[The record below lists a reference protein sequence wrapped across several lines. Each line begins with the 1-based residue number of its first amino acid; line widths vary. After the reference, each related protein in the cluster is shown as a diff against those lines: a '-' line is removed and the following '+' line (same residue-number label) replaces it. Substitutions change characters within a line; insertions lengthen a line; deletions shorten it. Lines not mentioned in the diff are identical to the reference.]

1 MPGLDNKISNIIGAA
16 LPSWLKKQLWT
27 RYTENS
33 LQNRSDDNLIY
44 LANKTAWIRVV
55 SSVNINGSVTA
66 ATQNPNLSL
75 LGDIQYFSD
84 TLGLTNIR
92 EPQDLAKQYVLF
104 GGTSK
109 YLGANNESG
118 NYQLRSGIDS
128 DGAYAMLGENEVKQY
143 GYRPM
148 PGITGAQIETQ
159 GRLGSVRMATINFKV
174 WDKVQLDI
182 IDTLYFK
189 LGYTMLI
196 EWANTVYPTKD
207 ENSENVQYNWSEFLS
222 IDPFFAGATK
232 ESINAQIGIN
242 MRKSEGNYD
251 GMLGMVTNFNFTFNQ
266 EGGYDCSIKVIGLG
280 SLADSIKIN
289 NASALEEVA
298 KEQIKGYV
306 NLIDKLDAEK
316 AYQEALAKQ
325 TLENKVKEI
334 EIAQKIAAA
343 TSGINAPRDLITLL
357 QDNTTISQYYIDSY
371 GYVNDTFVYNSDS
384 PYSNEETVY
393 TVMKLK
399 AVIASGQDYLKG
411 TKIKIDINR
420 ANSIYRS
427 LGLNGIGSTI
437 TDAFFNDP
445 PIKDFTNSKN
455 NYKGNNFT
463 VFSTGNVR
471 LNSEGLNSGTIS
483 AHTSDIYYIN
493 NNITSEQLKKSN
505 FSKSPKFNLH
515 FGIRDNISYG
525 NATQNP
531 FDTKLNKKGYNE
543 LSYLKIGGPDDFV
556 DFENETVKNLWN
568 DPGIEPIIYKSFG
581 IDYNGGNS
589 IVDLIS
595 NAINDLSREWN
606 LTNIVPINSAGILP
620 IFELSTEIKFSF
632 PVFNLNKITSGKG
645 YSNILMLDNVEAKL
659 KVYIRIDD
667 VGLISGL
674 SFGSVKPVQTIDFE
688 KAQIQA
694 ANQDTIDH
702 TVIEPHIPD
711 EATKTQQVESALK
724 NQSNLELVLRAI
736 EMYSL
741 SKNIYENNQSID
753 NPQMSV
759 FELTNEGNLP
769 FLKKI
774 FSNGIYREFFYDLI
788 SSNGITIDNAWG
800 GGETYIQNYKKSPD
814 NEKMQ
819 VLAKYG
825 FASAILGG
833 NEQGVAAGTEGVP
846 KVDYQKLLVS
856 YVIPYTLNDSSAG
869 DIRIVYPTY
878 IQLGFLLMI
887 INDLC
892 TIYEAGEDGISK
904 HPKPIVYVDYNPE
917 TNRCLSQP
925 AQFSTNPFD
934 FMIKNQCPV
943 EKYAEL
949 FPSSIIDKNK
959 NVIIKSS
966 ETGSTDTNL
975 FNVSKDDY
983 YSNKMPNFRDNNN
996 YSGKHMRILVSIEYI
1011 LNVIKEYTKN
1021 DGTNSVY
1028 LKPFLERICK
1038 DMNNYLGA
1046 INVFRV
1052 AYYDSSNTLCIVDDH
1067 VQPLPKGQVPID
1079 KSGKTDNTTYSD
1091 ELPLYGLTSIA
1102 RSISIQTEV
1111 SSKLGSMIAISANS
1125 KSEDQASMGK
1135 NAGSFGFYNTA
1146 YKDRYIPTKTT
1157 ATDKTLDDKKNKID
1171 NKLDS
1176 LISAATMFNN
1186 TIKSIYGSR
1195 NPSKDNI
1202 TQATNFYIDSINK
1215 VQNNNPATRAS
1226 VMIPVSV
1233 TFTTDGISGFHMG
1246 SAFTIPE
1253 KMLPYTY
1260 STRKTPEM
1268 REGKKVGFASVGV
1281 SHTIANNT
1289 WETSIK
1295 GQMIFLK
1302 DPNEFSGEVSQIQ
1315 YTTKKLPSTT
1325 TNNIIPDTYVSAGN
1339 NGIRAL
1345 ATVYGYPGDTTGDPN
1360 SLKAIGNR
1368 NNKLIEGSSVAL
1380 KESTAKYLNI
1390 PLGGKVKVTFKDNT
1404 TGIFS
1409 YDDTIPEYD
1418 AGVRV
1423 DFYQPKIKANGNILT
1438 GFKYNG
1444 DSIIVEKV

>member
-1 MPGLDNKISNIIGAA
+1 MDNKISNIIGAA
-16 LPSWLKKQLWT
+16 LPQWLKKQLWT

-33 LQNRSDDNLIY
+33 LKNRSDANLIY

-55 SSVNINGSVTA
+55 SSVNINGSIIDSS
-66 ATQNPNLSL
+66 QNKDLSL
-75 LGDIQYFSD
+75 LGDIQYFRD
-84 TLGLTNIR
+84 TLGLTNIK
-92 EPQDLAKQYVLF
+92 EPQDLAKQYILF

-109 YLGANNESG
+109 YLGANNQTA
-118 NYQLRSGIDS
+118 NYQLRSGIDN
-128 DGAYAMLGENEVKQY
+128 DGSYAMLGENEVSQY

-189 LGYTMLI
+189 LGYTILI
-196 EWANTVYPTKD
+196 EWANTIYPVKD
-207 ENSENVQYNWSEFLS
+207 EKNGNVEYNSSEFFS
-222 IDPFFAGATK
+222 IDPFAFGATK

-280 SLADSIKIN
+280 SLADTIKIN
-289 NASALEEVA
+289 HASSLEEVA
-298 KEQIKGYV
+298 KDQIKNYV

-316 AYQEALAKQ
+316 AYKEAKEKQ
-325 TLENKVKEI
+325 DLQNKII
-334 EIAQKIAAA
+334 EIQNNQKVE
-343 TSGINAPRDLITLL
+343 DLKSKSPDYISL
-357 QDNTTISQYYIDSY
+357 ISQNASAYTYYIDSY
-371 GYVNDTFVYNSDS
+371 GFANNKFNYNIA
-384 PYSNEETVY
+384 PFSNYGDVY
-393 TVMKLK
+393 TVEKLK
-399 AVIASGQDYLKG
+399 AIIATNETYLKG
-411 TKIKIDINR
+411 TSVKLDIAKANSIFDVIVPGATIADAFFTYDKSPNPVKNKNFGVYSSGSIEVNKTSDSRAFSKIEYISNNITKKQLEFVNFSKNPTFAITFVIAGPIEIQSSNNQPLFQKYVDDRKNYTKIKDTETDPLKRGDPKSFVKFKDGDIIAKKLYDDPGTVEFINKKFDSDYNNGSSIKEVIFEVINNPNTEWKINNVSISYNDSQLPNFSLKTDIKIDV
-420 ANSIYRS
+420 
-427 LGLNGIGSTI
+427 
-437 TDAFFNDP
+437 P
-445 PIKDFTNSKN
+445 
-455 NYKGNNFT
+455 
-463 VFSTGNVR
+463 VFALT
-471 LNSEGLNSGTIS
+471 TIS
-483 AHTSDIYYIN
+483 ATNQS
-493 NNITSEQLKKSN
+493 
-505 FSKSPKFNLH
+505 
-515 FGIRDNISYG
+515 
-525 NATQNP
+525 
-531 FDTKLNKKGYNE
+531 GYANE
-543 LSYLKIGGPDDFV
+543 LKVNKQSTFI
-556 DFENETVKNLWN
+556 TVF
-568 DPGIEPIIYKSFG
+568 II
-581 IDYNGGNS
+581 
-589 IVDLIS
+589 
-595 NAINDLSREWN
+595 IN
-606 LTNIVPINSAGILP
+606 
-620 IFELSTEIKFSF
+620 
-632 PVFNLNKITSGKG
+632 
-645 YSNILMLDNVEAKL
+645 
-659 KVYIRIDD
+659 D
-667 VGLISGL
+667 VGLIADIIFNSE
-674 SFGSVKPVQTIDFE
+674 KPQQSIDFE
-688 KAQIQA
+688 KVKIQQENQNQI
-694 ANQDTIDH
+694 TH
-702 TVIEPHIPD
+702 TEIKIQIPD

-724 NQSNLELVLRAI
+724 NQSNIELVLRAI

-741 SKNIYENNQSID
+741 SKNLAQSNQSID
-753 NPQMSV
+753 NPQMSA
-759 FELTNEGNLP
+759 FKLTSADNLL
-769 FLKKI
+769 FLKNI

-800 GGETYIQNYKKSPD
+800 SGETYIQNYKKSPD

-833 NEQGVAAGTEGVP
+833 NEQGIAGGTEGVP
-846 KVDYQKLLVS
+846 KVDYEKLLVS
-856 YVIPYTLNDSSAG
+856 YVIPYNLNDSTAG

-904 HPKPIVYVDYNPE
+904 HPKPIVYIDYNPE
-917 TNRCLSQP
+917 TNRCLSQQ

-934 FMIKNQCPV
+934 FMIKNQCHV
-943 EKYAEL
+943 QKYAEL
-949 FPSSIIDKNK
+949 FPSSIIDKN
-959 NVIIKSS
+959 NNQIAKSS
-966 ETGSTDTNL
+966 EANSTPTDL
-975 FNVSKDDY
+975 FDVSKDDY
-983 YSNKMPNFRDNNN
+983 YSSQMPNFREDNN
-996 YSGKHMRILVSIEYI
+996 YSGKHMRVLVSIEYI
-1011 LNVIKEYTKN
+1011 LNIIKEYTKN

-1028 LKPFLERICK
+1028 LKPFLERLCK

-1052 AYYDSSNTLCIVDDH
+1052 AYYDSSNTLCIVDDQ
-1067 VQPLPKGQVPID
+1067 VQPLPKGQTSVDISNKNNNGPD
-1079 KSGKTDNTTYSD
+1079 SD

-1390 PLGGKVKVTFKDNT
+1390 LLGGKVKVTFKDNT

-1409 YDDTIPEYD
+1409 YVDTIPEYD